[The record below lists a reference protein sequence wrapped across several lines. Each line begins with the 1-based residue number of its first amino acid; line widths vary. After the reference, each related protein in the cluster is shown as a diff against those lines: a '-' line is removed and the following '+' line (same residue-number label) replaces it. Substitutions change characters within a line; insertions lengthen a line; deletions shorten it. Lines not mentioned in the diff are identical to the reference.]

1 MTKPVKFQM
10 MLGQV
15 RHVFEKVPEVRT
27 GRNTHYGLADVGL
40 GAFSVF
46 HMQEPSFLAYQQ
58 HMQER
63 EGRNNAKSLY
73 GIKDIPSD
81 GQIRNLLDAVNPSY
95 LREPFWE
102 IYNLLQDS
110 GHLDDYRSV
119 GRTLLCSLDGTRYF
133 TSDTIHCPNCTV
145 YEHEKGPSYVHMV
158 VLAVLS
164 APGHQQV
171 IALEPEFITPQ
182 DGHDKQDCEQQAIK
196 RWVSRNAPRFEPW
209 QVTVLTDD
217 LHSHQ
222 PLCELLLE
230 NKLHFLMTCKPESHS
245 ALYEEIDLL
254 TKVEGA
260 VQTMSVRRW
269 SGRHHEV
276 STYRWVVQVPLRAG
290 AAALR
295 VNWLELTVVHEET
308 GRQLYHNAWITD
320 HELTSQTVVEAAA
333 AGRARWHVEN
343 QGINV
348 LKNQGYNFEHNYGHG
363 DQHLS
368 AVLLSLLLLAFLFHT
383 VADFTCS
390 MVHAIRI
397 ALGARRNFFA
407 DLRALTRYLY
417 FSSWDDMISFM
428 FRQMELS
435 TS

>member
-1 MTKPVKFQM
+1 MTKPVKFQA
-10 MLGQV
+10 MLGRV
-15 RHVFEKVPEVRT
+15 RQGFERMPDFRP
-27 GRNTHYGLADVGL
+27 GQNTQYELVDAGLS
-40 GAFSVF
+40 AFSVF

-73 GIKDIPSD
+73 GIEDIPSD
-81 GQIRNLLDAVNPSY
+81 GQIRNLLDPLDPSY

-102 IYNLLQDS
+102 IYNLVKDS
-110 GHLDDYRSV
+110 GHLDDFRSV
-119 GRTLLCSLDGTRYF
+119 GETLLCSMDGTRYF

-145 YEHEKGPSYVHMV
+145 YEHEKGASYAHMV

-164 APGHQQV
+164 APEQQQV

-196 RWVSRNAPRFEPW
+196 RWVRRNAQRFEPW

-222 PLCELLLE
+222 PLCETLLA
-230 NKLHFLMTCKPESHS
+230 NKLHFLMTCKPDSHP
-245 ALYEEIDLL
+245 ALYEEIGLL
-254 TKVEGA
+254 TKVDGA
-260 VQTMSVRRW
+260 IQTLTVQRWTGRR
-269 SGRHHEV
+269 HEV
-276 STYRWVVQVPLRAG
+276 STYRWVTQVPLRAG
-290 AAALR
+290 ANALR
-295 VNWLELTVVHEET
+295 VNWLELTVVQEES
-308 GRQLYHNAWITD
+308 GKQLYHNAWITD
-320 HELTSQTVVEAAA
+320 HVLTAQTVEETAA
-333 AGRARWHVEN
+333 AGRSRWHIEN

-363 DQHLS
+363 NQHLS
-368 AVLLSLLLLAFLFHT
+368 AVLLSLLLLAFLVHT
-383 VADFTCS
+383 VLDLTCS
-390 MVHAIRI
+390 MVHAIRS

-417 FSSWDDMISFM
+417 FPSWDDMISFM
-428 FRQMELS
+428 FQKPELS
-435 TS
+435 SG